1 MITYRSVPYFLTEA
15 QKQDHVE
22 YCLKMLEKF
31 DDSRSRRV
39 LDIVTGDESRFYY
52 YDPEM
57 KSYCQVSVAGNSPPT
72 AKVRSQR
79 LVGKHMSAIF
89 FMKTGFHITIA
100 RVDGKTTLAKRFT
113 NECIPNGLKQVKKG
127 RRLNSLPILHN
138 NASVPKVARTM
149 NLLGAQR
156 VQLVD
161 HPAYALD
168 LSPRDL
174 YPFLKN
180 SRTALRQKI
189 PGHL

>member
-72 AKVRSQR
+72 AKAGRQR

-89 FMKTGFHITIA
+89 FMKTGFHTTIA
-100 RVDGKTTLAKRFT
+100 RVDSKTILAKLFT
-113 NECIPNGLKQVKKG
+113 NECLLNGLKQVKKEQCLSG
-127 RRLNSLPILHN
+127 VPILHK
-138 NASVPKVARTM
+138 NASTPKVARIM

-161 HPAYALD
+161 HSVYALD

-174 YPFLKN
+174 YPFLKI
-180 SRTALRQKI
+180 SRTALRKKF